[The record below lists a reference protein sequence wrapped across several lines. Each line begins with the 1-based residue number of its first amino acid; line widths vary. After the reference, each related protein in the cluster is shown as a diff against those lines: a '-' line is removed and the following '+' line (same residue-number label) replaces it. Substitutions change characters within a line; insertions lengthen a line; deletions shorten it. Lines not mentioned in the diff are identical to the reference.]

1 MFLFL
6 LYIFLSIIFHWTSF
20 MIISSLIITDHLTYP
35 TVLKNS
41 LIVIF
46 TYLHYFF
53 IFTILHFILQSF
65 SNIFEYKTI
74 TFDLYDKDL

>member
-1 MFLFL
+1 
-6 LYIFLSIIFHWTSF
+6 

>member
-1 MFLFL
+1 
-6 LYIFLSIIFHWTSF
+6 

-53 IFTILHFILQSF
+53 LFIILQFILQSF
-65 SNIFEYKTI
+65 SNIFEYKII
-74 TFDLYDKDL
+74 TFDLFDKDL

>member
-1 MFLFL
+1 
-6 LYIFLSIIFHWTSF
+6 
-20 MIISSLIITDHLTYP
+20 MIISSLIITDHLTYL

-41 LIVIF
+41 LIAIF

-53 IFTILHFILQSF
+53 LLIILHFIIQSF